1 MKAESFCGVPSWLIL
16 AFAILLA
23 VNLQAQ
29 SPATISPA
37 DLPEAEFESLVDKT
51 NLYVKALNA
60 VRSAQHSYDR
70 YTSWL
75 DVRKGPTGKE
85 RYITYGL
92 YEINSSDLDA
102 VKQAAARGPKIKPAM
117 PALDAVVLRMA
128 EAFSALEPIVKR
140 AHDYYEQEDF
150 KDDAAKAGQELHAR
164 MMPLFGQ
171 TFAAET
177 DLRRGLDAIKMQVDQ
192 RQLAK
197 IEKVSGRKYEW
208 HLRSYLLAAKAL
220 INLLPENAEAPPL
233 EAAAYKAR
241 YTGLEE
247 SYNALQTFAADNP
260 DEVRKVI
267 LASFVESAVKDFF
280 TASKFLRRTL
290 EASRL
295 DRREYITRVGELA
308 KAYNDLTQ
316 RTNSMR

>member
-1 MKAESFCGVPSWLIL
+1 MKVEPFCGVPSWLIL

-60 VRSAQHSYDR
+60 VRSAQRSYDR

-75 DVRKGPTGKE
+75 DVKKGPTGKE

-102 VKQAAARGPKIKPAM
+102 VKQAAERGPKIKPAM
-117 PALDAVVLRMA
+117 PALDAIVLRMA
-128 EAFSALEPIVKR
+128 EAFSALEPTVKR

-164 MMPLFGQ
+164 MM
-171 TFAAET
+171 
-177 DLRRGLDAIKMQVDQ
+177 
-192 RQLAK
+192 
-197 IEKVSGRKYEW
+197 
-208 HLRSYLLAAKAL
+208 
-220 INLLPENAEAPPL
+220 
-233 EAAAYKAR
+233 
-241 YTGLEE
+241 
-247 SYNALQTFAADNP
+247 
-260 DEVRKVI
+260 
-267 LASFVESAVKDFF
+267 
-280 TASKFLRRTL
+280 
-290 EASRL
+290 
-295 DRREYITRVGELA
+295 
-308 KAYNDLTQ
+308 
-316 RTNSMR
+316 